1 VACPSPG
8 SSGRFG
14 SAIRR
19 SDRRAAPKEL
29 AMQIPPT
36 AVVVRGAAVVALA
49 ALVVASASAQ
59 SAADKPAFNVGDS
72 WIYTLTTDTGKDAKE
87 VTYARKVVAAS
98 PEGADVQIG
107 ERIQKL
113 DAAGNLLDARGPEFN
128 RTLYKFP
135 MQVGSEWTYA
145 AKFGTQFPIEQ
156 RGGFK
161 VIAYEPLTVPA
172 GTFDCYR
179 VEGKSE
185 AVYKASFQQQLKET
199 YWYCPKVNGIAKMLR
214 ETSTTA
220 RDTPSSR
227 EKTEQVLVRY
237 VPRG

>member
-1 VACPSPG
+1 MP
-8 SSGRFG
+8 
-14 SAIRR
+14 I
-19 SDRRAAPKEL
+19 L
-29 AMQIPPT
+29 PT
-36 AVVVRGAAVVALA
+36 AAVVRCAAVVALA
-49 ALVVASASAQ
+49 ALTVASASAQ
-59 SAADKPAFNVGDS
+59 PAADKPVFTVGDS
-72 WIYTLTTDTGKDAKE
+72 RGYTLTTDTGKEAKE
-87 VTYARKVVAAS
+87 VTYARKVVAAGRRAPRS
-98 PEGADVQIG
+98 RSASGSRSSTRRATSS
-107 ERIQKL
+107 
-113 DAAGNLLDARGPEFN
+113 DARGAEFN

-135 MQVGSEWTYA
+135 MQVGSEWTYV
-145 AKFGTQFPIEQ
+145 AKIGAQVPIEQ

-161 VIAYEPLTVPA
+161 VVAHEPLTVPA
-172 GTFDCYR
+172 GTFDCYK

-185 AVYKASFQQQLKET
+185 AAYKASFQQQLKET